1 MSAAPVCCWARQW
14 SLRFRT
20 SWIRNLR
27 LSRRCGSDF
36 SGSGK
41 SKHNGALL
49 QTVNTGYLYSM
60 SGRLVNV
67 RLDERRLERA
77 RRLRASGIP
86 LSDLVREAIDRQ
98 YEELIKPSTPRDIV
112 GIMKEIYTQFPDP
125 PGLPLRGYDIHD
137 RRQARQAILRKLRR
151 KRK

>member
-1 MSAAPVCCWARQW
+1 M
-14 SLRFRT
+14 
-20 SWIRNLR
+20 
-27 LSRRCGSDF
+27 
-36 SGSGK
+36 
-41 SKHNGALL
+41 
-49 QTVNTGYLYSM
+49 
-60 SGRLVNV
+60 NV

-112 GIMKEIYTQFPDP
+112 GIMKEIYAQFPDP
-125 PGLPLRGYDIHD
+125 PGPPGLPSRGYDIHD

>member
-1 MSAAPVCCWARQW
+1 
-14 SLRFRT
+14 
-20 SWIRNLR
+20 
-27 LSRRCGSDF
+27 
-36 SGSGK
+36 
-41 SKHNGALL
+41 
-49 QTVNTGYLYSM
+49 M

-98 YEELIKPSTPRDIV
+98 YEELIMLPTPRDIV
-112 GIMKEIYTQFPDP
+112 GIMKEIYAQFPDP